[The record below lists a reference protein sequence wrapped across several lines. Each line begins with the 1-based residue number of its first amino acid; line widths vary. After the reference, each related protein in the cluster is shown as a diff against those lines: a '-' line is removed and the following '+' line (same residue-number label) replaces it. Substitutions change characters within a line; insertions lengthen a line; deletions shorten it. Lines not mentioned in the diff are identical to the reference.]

1 MLIQTYIFNRH
12 VLKKEPESLSLQGKQ
27 LTVFTV
33 NGKLQVKIRILENSP
48 LCTWQP
54 PNTEIFFFFWWDGGY
69 INKYNFLTLFNEMYQ
84 HLENLCSSGNQLF
97 PKWWMRIIK
106 SYIGKRCKFTAMV
119 SHNTLQL
126 TFKKLLLWSFGGLS
140 KENIHIYLTGFSKY
154 SFFSSY
160 IPVWGWIFSIYVK
173 QDNTLQ
179 KTEMQ
184 KPMRIEPSS
193 L

>member
-1 MLIQTYIFNRH
+1 MN
-12 VLKKEPESLSLQGKQ
+12 LKACHFKENNWQYLLS
-27 LTVFTV
+27 TV
-33 NGKLQVKIRILENSP
+33 NFKWKLEFWKIHLYALDSLPTLRF
-48 LCTWQP
+48 
-54 PNTEIFFFFWWDGGY
+54 FFFFWWDGGY
-69 INKYNFLTLFNEMYQ
+69 INKYNFLTLFNEMDQ